1 MKKHLTSIQN
11 YELKHE
17 KIFRFFFKY
26 LFLLWSRKN
35 MKNIMIEEH
44 NVTLL
49 ERNLALCFRSF
60 INTIT
65 LTEMY
70 LKKIVR
76 NAIKYQYITTLTA
89 KT

>member
-1 MKKHLTSIQN
+1 
-11 YELKHE
+11 
-17 KIFRFFFKY
+17 
-26 LFLLWSRKN
+26 